1 MLDACQS
8 GAAVETFAMRGAAE
22 EKAILQLA
30 RSTGSYLLAS
40 TGTEQYATEFKE
52 LGHGVF
58 TYAILQ
64 ALNCQSEGSVKE
76 SKITIQALAAYLND
90 NIPALTGKYHG
101 TLQYPKVWSMGMDF
115 PIAVCH

>member
-1 MLDACQS
+1 
-8 GAAVETFAMRGAAE
+8 MRGAAE

-30 RSTGSYLLAS
+30 RSTGSYLIAS

-64 ALNCQSEGSVKE
+64 GLSCNSDGSVKDK
-76 SKITIQALAAYLND
+76 KITIQELSAFLND
-90 NIPALTGKYHG
+90 NIPTLTEKYHG
-101 TLQYPKVWSMGMDF
+101 TVQFPKSWSKGMDF
-115 PIAVCH
+115 PIGVCK